1 MALANDNFW
10 GYTTDIIQRYR
21 VRWIEA
27 AIVSPCWTNLVVFY
41 VEGDFGHLMSEQ
53 VGRQLFRTRVRGG
66 CCVVL
71 SLRRRQPRTC
81 GCLDGSCP
89 GLSCLTCQSVQ
100 AGRPCC
106 WRRADAAAAP
116 WYGTRE

>member
-27 AIVSPCWTNLVVFY
+27 AIVSPCWTNLVVYY

-53 VGRQLFRTRVRGG
+53 LG
-66 CCVVL
+66 
-71 SLRRRQPRTC
+71 
-81 GCLDGSCP
+81 
-89 GLSCLTCQSVQ
+89 
-100 AGRPCC
+100 
-106 WRRADAAAAP
+106 
-116 WYGTRE
+116 